1 MFYECCFNLLLN
13 KKVHLLPV
21 QCCCISSLV
30 SIFDCRILVV
40 LKLERNGSSVHC
52 MAKRTILMRD
62 DALQAIHKPNSVP
75 LCRVSIYQVFM
86 MLGVERT
93 SPAIA
98 SAMPNLGPGF
108 IFVIA
113 ACLRFNY

>member
-1 MFYECCFNLLLN
+1 M
-13 KKVHLLPV
+13 
-21 QCCCISSLV
+21 
-30 SIFDCRILVV
+30 
-40 LKLERNGSSVHC
+40 
-52 MAKRTILMRD
+52 
-62 DALQAIHKPNSVP
+62 LQAIHMPNAIP
-75 LCRVSIYQVFM
+75 LFRVSIYQVFM

-113 ACLRFNY
+113 ACLRYRLTELLTQLPKHKNQNQLKNYMHVRCC